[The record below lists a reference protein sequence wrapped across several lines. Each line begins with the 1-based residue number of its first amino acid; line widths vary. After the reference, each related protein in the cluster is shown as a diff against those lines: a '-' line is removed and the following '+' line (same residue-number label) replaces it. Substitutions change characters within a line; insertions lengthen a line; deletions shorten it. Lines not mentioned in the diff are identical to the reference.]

1 MTSAQY
7 AELTRTATR
16 AARAYQRRTGSRI
29 NWTDTTPGDIAAD
42 AYIIALEATHG
53 PNDPD
58 PNTIHRAALEA
69 VRRAARAQKRH
80 AHADIPEDAEPGA
93 IAAPDTAESAAQLA
107 DILEAVHQAGPVA
120 VLLSQGLT
128 PADISRRLGLSRTT
142 AWREVER
149 ARERVRAA
157 IGA

>member
-1 MTSAQY
+1 MTAAQY

-16 AARAYQRRTGSRI
+16 AARAYERTTGARL

-53 PNDPD
+53 HSGPDPD
-58 PNTIHRAALEA
+58 TIHRAALEA

-93 IAAPDTAESAAQLA
+93 IATPDTAETAAQLA
-107 DILEAVHQAGPVA
+107 DILQAVHQAGPVA
-120 VLLSQGLT
+120 VLLSQGYT
-128 PADISRRLGLSRTT
+128 VSDIARRRGVSQST
-142 AWREVER
+142 AWRLADA
-149 ARERVRAA
+149 ARRQ
-157 IGA
+157 ISQMLG

>member
-16 AARAYQRRTGSRI
+16 AARTYQRLTGARI

-53 PNDPD
+53 PNAPATS
-58 PNTIHRAALEA
+58 TIHRAALEA

-93 IAAPDTAESAAQLA
+93 IAAPDTAESAAQIA
-107 DILEAVHQAGPVA
+107 DILEAVHQAGRVA
-120 VLLSQGLT
+120 QLLALGCTS
-128 PADISRRLGLSRTT
+128 ADISRRLGISRST
-142 AWREVER
+142 AWRLADN
-149 ARERVRAA
+149 ARRQIAQA
-157 IGA
+157 LA

>member
-16 AARAYQRRTGSRI
+16 AARAYERKTGARL

-42 AYIIALEATHG
+42 AYIIALEDTHG
-53 PNDPD
+53 PNAPD

-80 AHADIPEDAEPGA
+80 AHADIPGDTDPAA
-93 IAAPDTAESAAQLA
+93 IATPDTAESAAQLA
-107 DILEAVHQAGPVA
+107 DILQAVHQAGPVA
-120 VLLSQGLT
+120 VLLSQGYT
-128 PADISRRLGLSRTT
+128 ISDIARRRGVSQST
-142 AWREVER
+142 AWRLADT
-149 ARERVRAA
+149 ARRQIAQA
-157 IGA
+157 LA